1 MRYVNIVL
9 ALLMALFAFVQ
20 LNDPDATVWIF
31 IYLVPGILAAIAAF
45 RLNILTTSGGTAVLA
60 ALALASIA
68 GVAYY
73 WPTTPGFWRQEVWW
87 ETETAREGMGIMIVA
102 IVMIV
107 VFYTAWSARRRVNVP
122 DQA

>member
-9 ALLMALFAFVQ
+9 ALLMVLFALVQ
-20 LNDPDATVWIF
+20 LNDPDAVLWFF

-45 RLNILTTSGGTAVLA
+45 RLNLLATSGGTTVLA
-60 ALALASIA
+60 GLVLASFA
-68 GVAYY
+68 GVVYY
-73 WPTTPGFWRQEVWW
+73 WPKTPGFWHQEVWW

-102 IVMIV
+102 VVMIV
-107 VFYTAWSARRRVNVP
+107 VFYTVWSARRRKIVP

>member
-9 ALLMALFAFVQ
+9 ALLMVLFAVVQ
-20 LNDPDATVWIF
+20 LNDPDASAWFF
-31 IYLVPGILAAIAAF
+31 IYIVPGILAAIAAF
-45 RLNILTTSGGTAVLA
+45 RLNILTTSGGTAALA
-60 ALALASIA
+60 ALVLASLA

-73 WPTTPGFWRQEVWW
+73 WPMTPGFWRQDVWW